1 MKPKSLKKYRDEEQ
15 SHKKWLAA
23 YRRAITKA
31 NKLKT
36 KMTQEIKIKLNE

>member
-1 MKPKSLKKYRDEEQ
+1 MKPTSLKKYRDEEQ

-31 NKLKT
+31 NKLK
-36 KMTQEIKIKLNE
+36 KNENNCSNSHL